1 MGAHITGLVTADWH
15 WLPLGQV
22 NETADVS
29 ATLRWA
35 LTTHLAL
42 DARAR
47 IQPSAREAS
56 LSLLSYF

>member
-1 MGAHITGLVTADWH
+1 VTADWH

-22 NETADVS
+22 NETSDVS

-56 LSLLSYF
+56 VSLLSYF